1 MQQLYNL
8 GARKVVVSG
17 VGQIGCI
24 PYELARVED
33 DGTSQSCNETINRAI
48 AMYNSGL
55 VKMVDRFN
63 GRELP
68 GANFVYINTFETSKD
83 IVKRA
88 ESYGKIIYQSV
99 HLNCRI
105 KL

>member
-24 PYELARVED
+24 PYELARTED
-33 DGTSQSCNETINRAI
+33 DGSGHRCNETINRAI

-63 GRELP
+63 GGELP
-68 GANFVYINTFETSKD
+68 GANVVYINTFETSKD

-88 ESYGKIIYQSV
+88 ESYGNICVYQSV
-99 HLNCRI
+99 LSIVR
-105 KL
+105 